1 MKSWARIV
9 SFSHSL
15 KITEN
20 LVSHLRIVYQ
30 NLESKNSIKSNP
42 DNISSEELQD
52 VKAYEELSRQLFLEL
67 VDLNNT
73 KERIRES
80 KTLKGRYFNF
90 LGYFF
95 SLYCAYKIIMCTGKD
110 LKFCLFFSINF
121 SEHYIRSCGQKG
133 PNNECGRNH

>member
-1 MKSWARIV
+1 MTHFA
-9 SFSHSL
+9 
-15 KITEN
+15 
-20 LVSHLRIVYQ
+20 
-30 NLESKNSIKSNP
+30 LELSRNFAKQKNPIQSNP

-95 SLYCAYKIIMCTGKD
+95 SLYCAYKIIMCTGKSNMLITSLGIKWKTKLSGRKKRKISRD
-110 LKFCLFFSINF
+110 ERVSFSLSRI
-121 SEHYIRSCGQKG
+121 SKKI
-133 PNNECGRNH
+133 